1 VIALPFPRPVWNQAL
16 RGAYQITVSTI
27 PRSKSGGWTAKL
39 SSSIALKDGRELVTL
54 SDARACLIRH
64 FDNVVRSAPLAHAI
78 ELLIAATES
87 SKKADRE
94 AATVQIQVVLRSRGL
109 LSS

>member
-1 VIALPFPRPVWNQAL
+1 MPRPVWTQAR
-16 RGAYQITVSTI
+16 RGCVSVSASVM
-27 PRSKSGGWTAKL
+27 RRFKSGGWSATL
-39 SSSIALKDGRELVTL
+39 SSSIPLKDGRELVTL

-64 FDNVVRSAPLAHAI
+64 FDNVVRRAPLAHAI
-78 ELLIAATES
+78 ELLMAAADS
-87 SKKADRE
+87 SKKADRQ

>member
-1 VIALPFPRPVWNQAL
+1 ML
-16 RGAYQITVSTI
+16 
-27 PRSKSGGWTAKL
+27 RSKSGWSAKL
-39 SSSIALKDGRELVTL
+39 STPINLKDGRELVTL

-78 ELLIAATES
+78 ELLMVAAETA
-87 SKKADRE
+87 KPADRQ

-109 LSS
+109 LPS